1 MLWCLSGNIAL
12 THKILFGIEYGKDR
26 LLFHPFVPKALSG
39 DLQLENFKY
48 RDAVLDITVKGYGN
62 EIKSFTVNGKEQA
75 PEIEAKKAKGHLK
88 VVIAMADNEIPAMKV
103 NNVANEKAPL
113 TPIAWLDGTT
123 LCWNPIEYINHYV
136 IVKDGQR
143 VAETTSTTFDASI
156 PGEYQVIGVADNGTE
171 GFASE
176 PRSTRL
182 AIVEQ
187 MPGETTVISS
197 NEVAYKPEKEIA
209 GFNGNGF
216 AELDKS
222 SGDVEIP
229 INVSD
234 DGVYSIQLRY
244 ANGNGPVNT
253 ENRCG
258 IRSIFVDGNDKGIV
272 VMPHRGRNNWNDW
285 GLSNGLLVDL
295 TKGQH
300 TISIKFLPEN
310 ENMNIA
316 TNHVLVDELRLTKVR

>member
-1 MLWCLSGNIAL
+1 
-12 THKILFGIEYGKDR
+12 
-26 LLFHPFVPKALSG
+26 
-39 DLQLENFKY
+39 
-48 RDAVLDITVKGYGN
+48 
-62 EIKSFTVNGKEQA
+62 
-75 PEIEAKKAKGHLK
+75 
-88 VVIAMADNEIPAMKV
+88 MADNEIPALKV

-143 VAETTSTTFDASI
+143 MAETTSTTFDASM

-176 PRSTRL
+176 PRSTRH

-187 MPGETTVISS
+187 MPGETTVIASK
-197 NEVAYKPEKEIA
+197 EVAYKPEKEIA
-209 GFNGNGF
+209 GFNGKGF

-258 IRSIFVDGNDKGIV
+258 IRSIFVDGSDKGIV

-310 ENMNIA
+310 ENMNIS